1 MGYSNPRININQSL
15 EVINTEARNFNKQ
28 FDYEFG
34 KMNDMRIANFKENQK
49 YLEKQKAK
57 KMMGEN
63 AWYEMYGKYEP
74 KGGYAEKT
82 EAYIKDLHDR
92 YYNSLNCDEP
102 ECIDEQRKLLS
113 QAKELSENGGAFAS
127 AKSQLEK
134 AGNITGVSPGGLD
147 GYATPGSFVDIL
159 ANGQQLAPVYDPET
173 GHTNYQRIG
182 EDGKPIGDIINGR
195 AFTRSI
201 ISGEQSI
208 QTYGDPASV
217 AKQIHKGS
225 YDELGIE
232 NLGISEI
239 DKTDPEYQT
248 KVKDYTEARRV
259 YKEAISDPRL
269 YEPTLNNTK
278 EMHRNWPVMVTELV
292 KQAKGEGPEAQ
303 AAKDALGPLL
313 GGEDKEY
320 GTEDDSEY
328 SAQGAAGQWDGTDM
342 QRNIAL
348 AYFTQDNPLNGIM
361 PPLERQTT
369 DITKGTG
376 KDKSMTDYQR
386 ATTTLNREKFEAAQ
400 EKANKTAKDNATK
413 PQKGESLEA
422 YNKRIN
428 RDHTPGADMIWNG
441 AQFIKYDPTVT
452 KENPSGSS
460 SFFSDT
466 SASSSTSATPPAEIK
481 DYGTMTS
488 KEFVSKMNGEKLKP
502 GQVFSY
508 TNEKGVK
515 KTFRYNGPKDV
526 EKISKEPAAQNKG
539 VTGGSGITGA
549 IGNTAVK
556 SGS

>member
-74 KGGYAEKT
+74 KGGYAERT

-102 ECIDEQRKLLS
+102 ECIDEQRKLLG
-113 QAKELSENGGAFAS
+113 QAKELSENGGAFAG
-127 AKSQLEK
+127 AKSKLQE

-159 ANGQQLAPVYDPET
+159 SIGQQLAPVYDPET

-182 EDGKPIGDIINGR
+182 EDGEPIGDIINGR

-208 QTYGDPASV
+208 QTYGDPASI

-239 DKTDPEYQT
+239 DKTDPAYQT
-248 KVKDYTEARRV
+248 KVKDYTEARKV
-259 YKEAISDPRL
+259 YNEAISDPRL

-292 KQAKGEGPEAQ
+292 KQASGEGAEAQ

-313 GGEDKEY
+313 GGADKEY
-320 GTEDDSEY
+320 GTADDSEY
-328 SAQGAAGQWDGTDM
+328 VAQGEAGQWDGSDM

-348 AYFTQDNPLNGIM
+348 SYFTQDNPLNGIM

-369 DITKGTG
+369 AVTKGTG

-386 ATTTLNREKFEAAQ
+386 QSLELSRDKYELAKNKWEKSLEKGDTPTGIVSTMTANERADNMQ
-400 EKANKTAKDNATK
+400 YMEKVVRDGGSLSDSEKA
-413 PQKGESLEA
+413 LYEA
-422 YNKRIN
+422 LR
-428 RDHTPGADMIWNG
+428 
-441 AQFIKYDPTVT
+441 YDSGNSSPT
-452 KENPSGSS
+452 SS
-460 SFFSDT
+460 SGN
-466 SASSSTSATPPAEIK
+466 SSSTSSSATTSKPE
-481 DYGTMTS
+481 DLGTMTS
-488 KEFVSKMNGEKLKP
+488 TEFAKEMNTKKLEI
-502 GQVFSY
+502 GQVYSY
-508 TNEKGVK
+508 TNKEGVK
-515 KTFRYNGPKDV
+515 KTFKYNGPNNF
-526 EKISKEPAAQNKG
+526 EKISETPAAKTKDEG
-539 VTGGSGITGA
+539 VTGVTGSVGA
-549 IGNTAVK
+549 DGT